1 MSARRVNSVLIVFSI
16 ASLLSACNAHKLN
29 LGDQNAPVSGV
40 TQQWIEQNDW
50 LGHQQDGDFLLY
62 VQRFDK
68 AEEAFKTAIKKAD
81 DAKFKDARVARSLT
95 GLARVYLARRQFE
108 DAIAKYEQAL
118 DIKRRSYGDDHY
130 DVADILTELAF
141 AEASLGRLE
150 TARGHVERA
159 TTVYKNHKAKVGT
172 ELLYV
177 DAFLNVQEGKQ
188 EIAAE
193 KYKQA
198 TDRLISQI
206 DVHHYPQPTRSMRI
220 ARDCAEQY
228 ANLLD
233 NQGKKDL
240 ARAFRERVK
249 PINEWMMILGESGA

>member
-1 MSARRVNSVLIVFSI
+1 MSTSRVYSVLIVFSV
-16 ASLLSACNAHKLN
+16 ASLLSACNAPKLSI
-29 LGDQNAPVSGV
+29 GDQNAPVSGV

-50 LGHQQDGDFLLY
+50 LSHQQDGDFLLY

-81 DAKFKDARVARSLT
+81 DARFKDARVARSLT
-95 GLARVYLARRQFE
+95 GLARVYLTRRQFE
-108 DAIAKYEQAL
+108 NAITKYEQAL
-118 DIKRRSYGDDHY
+118 DIKRRAYGDDHY

-150 TARGHVERA
+150 RARGHVERA
-159 TTVYKNHKAKVGT
+159 TTVYKNHKADVGT

-177 DAFLNVQEGKQ
+177 DAFLNAQEGKPTV
-188 EIAAE
+188 AE
-193 KYKQA
+193 KKYKQA
-198 TDRLISQI
+198 TERLILQI
-206 DVHHYPQPTRSMRI
+206 DVHRYPQPTRSMRL

-233 NQGKKDL
+233 NQGKKDV